1 MADVFSK
8 KKRSQIMAAV
18 KSTGNRATET
28 TLAKL
33 LRRND
38 VKGWRRHLPLTGK
51 PDFTFRDKRVVV
63 FIDGCFWHGCRIHL
77 RMPTSNRTYWLD
89 KIARN
94 QARDRV
100 VTQELR
106 RAGWRVLRLWEH
118 ELRDESRVL
127 RRVTN
132 ALRVI
137 SAKGGTQG
145 CRTE

>member
-18 KSTGNRATET
+18 KSTGNKVTET
-28 TLAKL
+28 AFANL
-33 LRRND
+33 LRRNG
-38 VKGWRRHLPLTGK
+38 VKGWRRHLPLRGK
-51 PDFTFRDKRVVV
+51 PDFTFRNKRVVV
-63 FIDGCFWHGCRIHL
+63 FIDGCFWHGCRAHL
-77 RMPTSNRTYWLD
+77 RMPTSNRTYWFE

-100 VTQELR
+100 INRELS
-106 RAGWRVLRLWEH
+106 RAGWRVLRFWEH

-132 ALRVI
+132 ALEVD
-137 SAKGGTQG
+137 
-145 CRTE
+145 CR

>member
-1 MADVFSK
+1 MADMFSK
-8 KKRSQIMAAV
+8 TKRSQIMAAV
-18 KSTGNRATET
+18 RSTGNRVTEV
-28 TLAKL
+28 TLANL
-33 LRRND
+33 LRRNG
-38 VKGWRRHLPLTGK
+38 VRGWRRHLPLTGK
-51 PDFTFRDKRVVV
+51 PDFTFRAKRVVV

-77 RMPTSNRTYWLD
+77 RMPSSNRTYWFN

-100 VTQELR
+100 VTRELR

-132 ALRVI
+132 ALRVD
-137 SAKGGTQG
+137 Q
-145 CRTE
+145 R